1 MITQHDQVDFIQE
14 IQGWLQNQYRQFIK
28 LTGEGKKSDYL
39 KILTKHLAKLIIY
52 FLLKVLAIRNRK
64 NFLNMVEN
72 LSQLND

>member
-28 LTGEGKKSDYL
+28 LTGEGEKSDYL
-39 KILTKHLAKLIIY
+39 KNPTKHLAKLIIY

-64 NFLNMVEN
+64 NYLNMVEN